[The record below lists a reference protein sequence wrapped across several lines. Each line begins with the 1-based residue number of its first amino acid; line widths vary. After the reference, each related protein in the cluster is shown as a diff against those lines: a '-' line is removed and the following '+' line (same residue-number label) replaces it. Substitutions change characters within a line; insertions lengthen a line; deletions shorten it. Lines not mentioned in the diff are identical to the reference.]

1 MVQTIDRAEAEAG
14 EPKAKGGRS
23 APKKVAPLIRKRLGV
38 ANITVVGVGGGGC
51 NTVTRLMQQNAP
63 GVNFV
68 CINTDIKALQSV
80 QKDGLIVLPIGEVL
94 TQGFG
99 AGGKPEVGEQAAL
112 AGKAALRQVLSGSDI
127 VFIATGLGGGTGTG
141 AAPVV
146 ADIAKKC
153 GALVVGMVTLP
164 FSWEGHKRLETAIG
178 GLSRLRERV
187 DNLILIHNDRL
198 SNLVRGDVAMQ
209 EAFKIADSAVAEG
222 ILVVAEIVN
231 VPGDINVDL
240 ADIRSIMALP
250 GQALMA
256 IGSGSGVNGAQQA
269 AENAIKNP
277 LLDISIAGAQ
287 GVLFTVKGGPKVTL
301 GQVNA
306 AGRLIAKTADPE
318 AIIFFGMHIQQDM
331 GDEVRLTLIATG
343 IPDQVKS
350 AKPAS
355 APTTPQG
362 NGASK

>member
-1 MVQTIDRAEAEAG
+1 MVQTIDKADVQASEARA
-14 EPKAKGGRS
+14 KKDGRAAS
-23 APKKVAPLIRKRLGV
+23 KKMAPIIRKRLGI

-68 CINTDIKALQSV
+68 CINTDVKALQSS
-80 QKDGLIVLPIGEVL
+80 QRDGLIVLPIGEAL

-112 AGKAALRQVLSGSDI
+112 AGRAALRQVLSGSDI

-146 ADIAKKC
+146 AEVAKKC
-153 GALVVGMVTLP
+153 GALVVAMVTLP
-164 FSWEGHKRLETAIG
+164 FAWEGHKRLETALS
-178 GLSRLRERV
+178 GLNKLREHV
-187 DNLILIHNDRL
+187 DNMILVHNDRL
-198 SNLVRGDVAMQ
+198 SNLVRGDVPMQ

-231 VPGDINVDL
+231 VPGEINVDL
-240 ADIRSIMALP
+240 ADIRAIMAMS

-269 AENAIKNP
+269 AESAVKNP
-277 LLDISIAGAQ
+277 LLDTGIEGAK
-287 GVLFTVKGGPKVTL
+287 GVLFTVKGGPKLTL

-306 AGRLIAKTADPE
+306 AGRFISKAVDPDCT
-318 AIIFFGMHIQQDM
+318 IFFGMHILQEM

-343 IPDQVKS
+343 IPD
-350 AKPAS
+350 KPAKVA
-355 APTTPQG
+355 APVPSG
-362 NGASK
+362 NGFSK